1 MIKVISMHKKFPNHL
16 KNFNDIKK
24 LPWHSLVFSDQV
36 KNGYFHPD
44 FPRPYKPCK
53 ICPGVDFWTKL
64 SKWIK
69 YVEFIQLSRD
79 AYYRPVRN
87 EQNSGEGLAIY
98 YEMFGRLGV
107 ILKVPTFGGESGPA
121 TRVLASIG
129 GRWFSCKRTCA
140 IIYFHNFITTK

>member
-1 MIKVISMHKKFPNHL
+1 MTS
-16 KNFNDIKK
+16 KNFPDIP
-24 LPWHSLVFSDQV
+24 LYSLTKSKMAIFILTFLD
-36 KNGYFHPD
+36 
-44 FPRPYKPCK
+44 RTKPCK

-107 ILKVPTFGGESGPA
+107 ILKVPMFGGESGPA
-121 TRVLASIG
+121 IRVLASIG